1 MENEQK
7 NEKIKANKDMS
18 FFELIE
24 KFPKSTEILQ
34 KYGLHCMG
42 CMMAKVESVEQGCKM
57 HGMEDEQIDKMIEE
71 INGKVPD
78 KKADN

>member
-1 MENEQK
+1 MENEP
-7 NEKIKANKDMS
+7 KIKANKGMS

-34 KYGLHCMG
+34 NYGLHCMG

-57 HGMEDEQIDKMIEE
+57 HGMEDAQIDKMIEE
-71 INGKVPD
+71 INGKIPN

>member
-7 NEKIKANKDMS
+7 DEQVKANKSMS
-18 FFELIE
+18 FYELIE
-24 KFPKSTEILQ
+24 KFPKATEILQ

-57 HGMEDEQIDKMIEE
+57 HGMSDEQIDQMIEE
-71 INGKVPD
+71 INGKVSD
-78 KKADN
+78 KKTNN